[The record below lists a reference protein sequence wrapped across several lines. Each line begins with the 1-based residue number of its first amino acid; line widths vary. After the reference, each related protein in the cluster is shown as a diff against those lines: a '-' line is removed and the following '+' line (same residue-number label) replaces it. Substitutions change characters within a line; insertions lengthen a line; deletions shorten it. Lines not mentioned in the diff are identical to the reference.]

1 MSNTVN
7 ETGGTVE
14 SEATAA
20 AAAALVKVQHV
31 LNHAKTLGLHPE
43 TWSDLKKK
51 QEKKGVFNITEL
63 STSTVNEISLIQKEV
78 YNRAIIHLCVST
90 VTSGTGAPT
99 GVAVGQ
105 MSFARVDGTDM
116 KQILKDILTN
126 YGGCITKKAK
136 SHRRGILILSKLRT
150 AVSGID
156 MQRVDVK
163 EKWSEVA
170 QIVQEVLQEEQ
181 DIKVAMR
188 SGKSTSDAMSK
199 CSCNYHC
206 VTIIV
211 VIIVKI
217 IFIRSFLF

>member
-7 ETGGTVE
+7 ETGEAVE
-14 SEATAA
+14 AVEAEATAA
-20 AAAALVKVQHV
+20 AAAALMKVQHV

-90 VTSGTGAPT
+90 VTSGIGAPT

-105 MSFARVDGTDM
+105 MSFARVDGTAM
-116 KQILKDILTN
+116 KQILTDIQNN

-150 AVSGID
+150 AVSGLD

-163 EKWSEVA
+163 EMWSEVA

-181 DIKVAMR
+181 DTKEAMR
-188 SGKSTSDAMSK
+188 SGKSKSDAVPQNVV
-199 CSCNYHC
+199 CNYHR
-206 VTIIV
+206 VTIH
-211 VIIVKI
+211 
-217 IFIRSFLF
+217 

>member
-1 MSNTVN
+1 MLT
-7 ETGGTVE
+7 
-14 SEATAA
+14 
-20 AAAALVKVQHV
+20 
-31 LNHAKTLGLHPE
+31 
-43 TWSDLKKK
+43 
-51 QEKKGVFNITEL
+51 
-63 STSTVNEISLIQKEV
+63 TSTVNEISLIQKEV

-105 MSFARVDGTDM
+105 MSFARVDGTAM
-116 KQILKDILTN
+116 KQILKDIQSN

-163 EKWSEVA
+163 AKWSEVA

-188 SGKSTSDAMSK
+188 SGKSTSDNDNS
-199 CSCNYHC
+199 SSGIIGSIRS
-206 VTIIV
+206 TIHLRGEATAIHSNGDYGIFAANSGK
-211 VIIVKI
+211 VIIHLP
-217 IFIRSFLF
+217 SHHNTSYNNGNG